1 MLWVTRIGQGPFN
14 FGCYSRWKWPLTPY
28 ELRREKIFWQI
39 SKKGDYILRQKNT
52 IFSRSPEPIK
62 GKVCMGNV
70 FKWTMS
76 QAPKTRIGIFCPIH
90 SRFSMRA
97 LHLLMMQKEQKLLW
111 PSLRSLC
118 ISRSRN
124 PKRSKNI
131 LSPTK
136 FFRHLDPRGPTFSF
150 PFSLPKPTLAAK
162 TFFIVAK

>member
-1 MLWVTRIGQGPFN
+1 MLWVTRIGQGPIN
-14 FGCYSRWKWPLTPY
+14 FGWYARWKWTLT
-28 ELRREKIFWQI
+28 EMIFVNFGLLNNKRRWCNLKIF
-39 SKKGDYILRQKNT
+39 
-52 IFSRSPEPIK
+52 
-62 GKVCMGNV
+62 

-76 QAPKTRIGIFCPIH
+76 QAPKTRIGTFSPGY
-90 SRFSMRA
+90 SRFSIRA

-118 ISRSRN
+118 ISMSRN
-124 PKRSKNI
+124 PKWSKNS